1 MKALVVYDSFYGNT
15 EQIARAIGEGLGSQD
30 DVPVLRVGD
39 VGPEQL
45 TAVTLLVVG
54 SPTRAF
60 RPTPAITKLLRAI
73 PRNGLEGAK
82 VAAFDTRIAAAAVKS
97 SALRFIVDLGG
108 YAAKPIANRL
118 RKKGA
123 DLIVPPEGF
132 VVADTEGPLKE
143 GEIERAA
150 AWGRQIAETIT
161 GG

>member
-15 EQIARAIGEGLGSQD
+15 EQIAGAIGEGLGSQD
-30 DVPVLRVGD
+30 DVPVLRVTE

-60 RPTPAITKLLRAI
+60 RPTSAITKLLRTI
-73 PRNGLEGAK
+73 PKNGLKGVR
-82 VAAFDTRIAAAAVKS
+82 VAAFDTRIAMAAIKS

-108 YAAKPIANRL
+108 YAAKPIANKL
-118 RKKGA
+118 AKKGA

-143 GEIERAA
+143 GEIDRAA
-150 AWGRQIAETIT
+150 AWARQIAAIQT
-161 GG
+161 